1 MQHLAE
7 LLDVAAPYAAISFLQ
22 PAGQVVLVAPLQD
35 GKLDNGKLKHFP
47 ILPLQYA

>member
-1 MQHLAE
+1 MQHLAGE
-7 LLDVAAPYAAISFLQ
+7 VDVAAPNAAISSLQ

-35 GKLDNGKLKHFP
+35 GKSDDGKLKHFP